1 MDVFGTGQTNAFDG
15 GRFKTRALI
24 AENKGTDFSFRES
37 VLQSVGI
44 NYVTLPAVGQ
54 ILDVLFS
61 QVVSKYFSGAELDAV
76 SRDIVRMLQEEFKDQ
91 NISLLANG
99 RLSSA
104 GLAKLESFGTGVVA
118 GLVLSIAEN
127 AIADHMR
134 GKYAPLVIEETKYV
148 MDVVGNSTLAA
159 ASLSARGVP
168 LALAIRVGVAAG
180 VVQASTAEV
189 LATVTAYW
197 DWRNYIG
204 ETDAKVAQL
213 DKSIASNNA
222 AILESKKVADETGD
236 KSAYRNLLLVS
247 NGLNNLRTR
256 LIQSESPLSTTGSFW
271 SAFQSNLFGQ

>member
-1 MDVFGTGQTNAFDG
+1 VDVFGTGQTNAFDG